1 MRQRRRRWQNERE
14 RPRTPLTFRTRRKD
28 FLIDFD
34 SHFSQFVS
42 YHTYRL
48 FFMNLKL
55 VKPEAGVFEIGSAP
69 KR

>member
-1 MRQRRRRWQNERE
+1 MRQGRRRWQNERE
-14 RPRTPLTFRTRRKD
+14 RPRTRRKD

-42 YHTYRL
+42 YHIYRL
-48 FFMNLKL
+48 LFMNLKL
-55 VKPEAGVFEIGSAP
+55 VKPEAGVVEIGSAP